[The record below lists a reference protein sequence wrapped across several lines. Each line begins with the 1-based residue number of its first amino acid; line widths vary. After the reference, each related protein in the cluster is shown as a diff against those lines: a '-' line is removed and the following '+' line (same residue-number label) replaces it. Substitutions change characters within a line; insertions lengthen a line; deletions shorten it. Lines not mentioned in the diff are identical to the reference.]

1 MLFRS
6 LLSQKLVFEIG
17 QNPLKFPASPSS
29 ILFDQLKKELKVQ
42 RVETSFKLSTFKK
55 IIENDKIAEAFDNCR
70 KEKRPALIT
79 YTVAGD
85 NTKNNSLKIL
95 NRISKYAD
103 ILELGF
109 AHNTPIADGGQIQG
123 SSHRA
128 LKNGIKLK
136 DVFQIVKKFKKN
148 NSNKPIILMG
158 YYNLIYQNGE
168 NNFLKS
174 CKSSGVDG
182 LIIVDLPYPENKSF
196 ASKCK
201 KKKINFI
208 QLLSPTTSRERMK
221 KIIKESHD
229 MIYYISM
236 LSTTGGKLK
245 VTPKKI
251 LQNYNTIKRINSK
264 KNLVIGFGITDKT
277 ISSLKSANGLVVG
290 SMLCKTITNSL
301 KMGQNPVTKLDK
313 VVYNLKKK
321 II

>member
-1 MLFRS
+1 MSSSKIS
-6 LLSQKLVFEIG
+6 LAFNNCKL
-17 QNPLKFPASPSS
+17 Q
-29 ILFDQLKKELKVQ
+29 
-42 RVETSFKLSTFKK
+42 
-55 IIENDKIAEAFDNCR
+55 
-70 KEKRPALIT
+70 KRPALIT

-85 NTKNNSLKIL
+85 NNINNSLKIL
-95 NRISKYAD
+95 NKISKYAD

-109 AHNTPIADGGQIQG
+109 PHNTPIADGGQIQG
-123 SSHRA
+123 SSYRA

-136 DVFQIVKKFKKN
+136 DVFQIVKRFKKIN
-148 NSNKPIILMG
+148 PSKPIILMG
-158 YYNLIYQNGE
+158 YFNQIYQNGE
-168 NNFLKS
+168 DSFLKS
-174 CKSSGVDG
+174 CKSAGVDG
-182 LIIVDLPYPENKSF
+182 LIIVDLPYPENKNF
-196 ASKCK
+196 ANKCK
-201 KKKINFI
+201 KRSINFI
-208 QLLSPTTSRERMK
+208 QLISPTTSKNRMK
-221 KIIKESHD
+221 KIIKDSHD

-245 VTPKKI
+245 VSPKKI
-251 LQNYNTIKRINSK
+251 LQNYNKIKRINPK

>member
-1 MLFRS
+1 MKS
-6 LLSQKLVFEIG
+6 KIALVF
-17 QNPLKFPASPSS
+17 NNC
-29 ILFDQLKKELKVQ
+29 KKQ
-42 RVETSFKLSTFKK
+42 
-55 IIENDKIAEAFDNCR
+55 
-70 KEKRPALIT
+70 KRPALIT

-95 NRISKYAD
+95 NKISKHAD

-109 AHNTPIADGGQIQG
+109 PHNTPIADGGQIQG
-123 SSHRA
+123 SSYRA

-136 DVFQIVKKFKKN
+136 DVFQIVKEFKKKN
-148 NSNKPIILMG
+148 PNKPIILMG

-174 CKSSGVDG
+174 CKFSGVDG

-196 ASKCK
+196 ANKCK
-201 KKKINFI
+201 KSSINFI
-208 QLLSPTTSRERMK
+208 QLLSPTTSKDRMK
-221 KIIKESHD
+221 KIIKESHE
-229 MIYYISM
+229 MVYYISM

-245 VTPKKI
+245 VSTKKI
-251 LQNYNTIKRINSK
+251 LQNYKTIKKINPR

-277 ISSLKSANGLVVG
+277 IYSLKSANGLVVG

-313 VVYNLKKK
+313 VVYNLKRK
-321 II
+321 IL